1 MPIVGP
7 NEVNGAVMD
16 YGSKKMWTDFMAVQ
30 DSMTAFAGGGQGSAT
45 LITAMFARVTTV
57 VTAADSVKLPVA
69 QPGLEI
75 TVVNAA
81 AANSMNIFPSTGEI
95 INALSANTA
104 IACAANKVMK
114 FIASGRGQWHS
125 ILTA

>member
-1 MPIVGP
+1 MPIVGV
-7 NEVNGAVMD
+7 NEVNAAIMD
-16 YGSKKMWTDFMAVQ
+16 VGSKKIQMDMMAVQ
-30 DSMTAFAGGGQGSAT
+30 DNITAFAGGGQGSAV
-45 LITAMFARVTTV
+45 LITAMFARITTV
-57 VTAADSVKLPVA
+57 GTAADSVKLPIA
-69 QPGLEI
+69 QPGMEL

-81 AANSMNIFPSTGEI
+81 AANSMNIFPATGEI